1 MDNLNRKANWNES
14 SVSLLVDLVTDPE
27 RWAVIRGKF
36 SPSLTIQKKQR
47 VWEEIAERINAS
59 STCMRNLKDVK
70 KKWQDLQSHT
80 KKKEASRKLDLK
92 KTGGGPP
99 PPELKCWEQKIIS
112 VLSNDVISGV
122 EGGFDSLDTA
132 SLSTDTGTLCGKES
146 SKRRYGELDNEPEV
160 GMEAPS
166 SFSFYQTQK
175 TSTCTSN
182 SRSSCSNEEDSQP
195 AVLVSPTTAFTSKH
209 YTEGSVTCNNRK
221 KVNRVPPE
229 SSMNQQR
236 YIEIEEEKL
245 AIMRENL
252 EIEKRKLE
260 LLEQYVQ
267 WRVETPADH
276 FVTPSVSP
284 IIRGLIASNK
294 HLTD

>member
-1 MDNLNRKANWNES
+1 
-14 SVSLLVDLVTDPE
+14 
-27 RWAVIRGKF
+27 
-36 SPSLTIQKKQR
+36 
-47 VWEEIAERINAS
+47 
-59 STCMRNLKDVK
+59 MRNLKDGK

-182 SRSSCSNEEDSQP
+182 SRSSCS
-195 AVLVSPTTAFTSKH
+195 KH